1 MTIKS
6 QRDFLAGL
14 FLIAV
19 GGGFAI
25 GATQY
30 SFGVASKPGPG
41 YFPLGLGVILAIL
54 GLIVL
59 VTSFV
64 RKVEGGDPVG
74 AIPWR
79 PLICVVGALVFFGFA
94 LPRVG
99 FVISFPLMIIF
110 TAMAGDEFRWKDAIL
125 NAVVLTVFSY
135 GIFVAGLKL
144 NIPLWPG

>member
-1 MTIKS
+1 MTIRS

-14 FLIAV
+14 FLVIV
-19 GGGFAI
+19 GGAFAI

-30 SFGVASKPGPG
+30 NFGIAARPGPG
-41 YFPLGLGVILAIL
+41 YFPLGLGIILAVL

-59 VTSFV
+59 ATSLV

-74 AIPWR
+74 SIPWR

-99 FVISFPLMIIF
+99 FVISFPLMIVF